1 MPTAIVMPRPGQMT
15 EECTLARWLVTAGAA
30 IRKGDVLFE
39 IETDKST
46 MEIEAFDAGTLLRI
60 DVAEGETVPVN
71 TVVAWVGTAGE
82 PLPPKGA
89 SAAAVPVA
97 DAPQPPPPA
106 TAVPPT
112 SGPTARRAISPRAA
126 RVVAE
131 LGIDPSRLTGSGPG
145 GRIVERD
152 VRAAAGGVA
161 PSGPSSVAPSGP
173 SSAAASATAP
183 AGEAEPAPEPM
194 SRMRQ
199 VIAARL
205 TESVTTIPQFSVTV
219 PVDMTALVA
228 LRTELR
234 REGSPV
240 TVTDLVAHAVAQT
253 LVELPTLN
261 ARTDGRLVWRRDR
274 VHLGIAVAV
283 PGGLVVPVI
292 RDAHLRSPAEL
303 HDEAAR
309 LIAGAR
315 AGALRPD
322 ELTGS
327 TCTIS
332 NLGMLGVESFTA
344 IVNPGEAA
352 ILAVGSIA
360 PEVVAL
366 GEGMAVRQR
375 MRITLTADHRLVD
388 GELGARFV
396 NAIRRRL
403 EDDAGWRRILPAG

>member
-46 MEIEAFDAGTLLRI
+46 MEIEAFEAGTLLRI

-89 SAAAVPVA
+89 SAVAVPVA
-97 DAPQPPPPA
+97 DAPPPPA
-106 TAVPPT
+106 PPATPVPPT
-112 SGPTARRAISPRAA
+112 PVPTARRAISPRAA
-126 RVVAE
+126 RVAAE
-131 LGIDPSRLTGSGPG
+131 LGIDPTRLTGSGPG

-152 VRAAAGGVA
+152 VRAAAGG
-161 PSGPSSVAPSGP
+161 VAPSGP

-234 REGSPV
+234 RDGSPV